1 MENVDTEFLEG
12 IISEIIVS
20 GTYSK
25 NRDGIVKQIGH
36 QLKIKFKLSL
46 VDDKLEWIDEKNKS
60 KGYKII
66 NGQKTLNLKQEI
78 SLGGRGIK

>member
-1 MENVDTEFLEG
+1 
-12 IISEIIVS
+12 
-20 GTYSK
+20 
-25 NRDGIVKQIGH
+25 
-36 QLKIKFKLSL
+36 LKIKFKLSL